1 MSSAGITIQ
10 GNYIGSAVGTA
21 FVGNTQGSYFW
32 EGNPA
37 NPLQFDFA
45 SLGYDSV
52 TNTPIPPAYISTD
65 ALFSALIAP
74 VSEGGDVDSEG
85 NENADFVDG
94 GVSPLPINPGGQPP
108 PDQNSW

>member
-1 MSSAGITIQ
+1 MTDITIQ
-10 GNYIGSAVGTA
+10 GNYIGSAVGSA

-37 NPLQFDFA
+37 NPLQTAFA
-45 SLGYDSV
+45 SLGYDSA
-52 TNTPIPPAYISTD
+52 TDTPPAPGYITGD

-74 VSEGGDVDSEG
+74 VTEGGDVDSQG

-94 GVSPLPINPGGQPP
+94 GSTVPPTPPGPPP
-108 PDQNSW
+108 PDEGTW